1 MRIFCNV
8 WDKIIAFCQI
18 LYYNLIVQFYRL
30 TNYRI
35 NRLTFTITPRKQSKI
50 NPVVLGCIFREVFLV
65 KYFKVT
71 KSTKKSQNKG
81 FTLIEL
87 IIVLAIIAIIGAILI
102 PTFLSTT
109 DRARLRSDI
118 QSARVLQNAVD
129 LYNMEQT
136 TRIETVG
143 NVSAIVDKL
152 DEAGYI
158 DQNRVAAQTEGAT
171 FIFQDNRVVVDIS
184 GATNLDRE
192 VVNQLSTQ
200 ELELVTGN

>member
-1 MRIFCNV
+1 M
-8 WDKIIAFCQI
+8 
-18 LYYNLIVQFYRL
+18 
-30 TNYRI
+30 
-35 NRLTFTITPRKQSKI
+35 
-50 NPVVLGCIFREVFLV
+50 